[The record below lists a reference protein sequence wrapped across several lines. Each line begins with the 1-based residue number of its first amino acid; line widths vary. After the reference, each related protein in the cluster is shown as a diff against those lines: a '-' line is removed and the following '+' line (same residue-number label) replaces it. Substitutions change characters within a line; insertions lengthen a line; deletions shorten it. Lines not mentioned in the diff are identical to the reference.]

1 MKQRSE
7 TRLCNKQPTLTALA
21 VALACCAPLQT
32 IAAEESPDQLKQRIE
47 LLENQVKRLET
58 MMERN
63 SAKADAAAA
72 VAAGSEEQRAEFE
85 RVRVKVE
92 GMEDQQEAMGT
103 KDLKISG
110 EIDPTYIYNAAR
122 NSGGFNF
129 LSNFDG
135 RDDTEA
141 YAYDNSYFGQVMLKL
156 EKELEGGT
164 QFTLVLA
171 PHKSAGS
178 GYNLASIVHEA
189 TMSVP
194 LSDQQTRLIA
204 GQFADWSG
212 YEYYFGSENKLI
224 THNLLF
230 DFTAPSFYTGAGVA
244 LTRGNL
250 DLKVLIANMNKVSYP
265 DDETSPMLTYRGD
278 YYLGEFAGFGF
289 AGQHGEFDSE
299 RLNMFEV
306 DGYYT
311 RGDLTLQGQVGF
323 GIWEN
328 MAFSGGDARW
338 TGLSGLAAYKFTPR
352 FEGIARFDYLYNSDQ
367 GGGTLG
373 TVLNCI
379 DQAAGSPFVPL
390 TCPEDGTDVFA
401 GDYRNGFGPSA
412 QDSADYFNGLISS
425 IDGANRSA
433 LSLGLNYALMSNV
446 MLKAE
451 YRYDRADKPM
461 FYYVEDG
468 DYKKYNQVFGLS
480 SVVSF

>member
-7 TRLCNKQPTLTALA
+7 TRISSKQPTLTALA
-21 VALACCAPLQT
+21 VALACCAPLQAV
-32 IAAEESPDQLKQRIE
+32 AAEESPDQLKQRIE

-58 MMERN
+58 MMEQSN
-63 SAKADAAAA
+63 AKADAAAA
-72 VAAGSEEQRAEFE
+72 VAAGSAEQQAEFD
-85 RVRVKVE
+85 RIRVKVE

-110 EIDPTYIYNAAR
+110 EIDPTYIYNIAR

-129 LSNFDG
+129 LGNFDG

-164 QFTLVLA
+164 QFKLVLA

-178 GYNLASIVHEA
+178 GYNLGSIVHEA

-194 LSDQQTRLIA
+194 LGDQQTRFIA

-230 DFTAPSFYTGAGVA
+230 DFAAPSFYTGAGVA

-265 DDETSPMLTYRGD
+265 DDETSLMLTYRGD
-278 YYLGEFAGFGF
+278 YYLGEFSGFGF
-289 AGQHGEFDSE
+289 AGQHGEFDNE

-306 DGYYT
+306 DAYYT
-311 RGDLTLQGQVGF
+311 RGDLTLQGQIGF
-323 GIWEN
+323 GSWDN
-328 MAFSGGDARW
+328 MAFAGDAKW
-338 TGLSGLAAYKFTPR
+338 SGISGLAAYKFTPR
-352 FEGIARFDYLYNSDQ
+352 FEGIARFDYLHNSKN

-373 TVLNCI
+373 TAFGCI
-379 DQAAGSPFVPL
+379 DQAGGSPFAPA
-390 TCPEDGTDVFA
+390 TCPDDGTDVFA

-412 QDSADYFNGLISS
+412 QDSADYFNGLTTS

-433 LSLGLNYALMSNV
+433 LSLGLNYALLSNV

-451 YRYDRADKPM
+451 YRYDRADKTT